1 MLIKSKFSGWL
12 SDGTRTPFLG
22 KSGGGGGGSAPPPSS
37 QTVTQTS
44 IPEYARP
51 YVETML
57 GKSAALTDIN
67 QNPYQAYG
75 GQRIQG
81 FNENQEKAFANVFG
95 QTPASQL
102 GTATNLAG
110 QAGLGAIGMQG
121 QAGQLGQEALGYG
134 ATGQMY
140 GGMGAQQALQRA
152 QQTARQAGMYGGMG
166 ANFGA
171 QAAGMAPQA
180 QQFGQQAADI
190 GLGGLGYGA
199 MGAGFGGRGVQ
210 AAEQGFGA
218 GEQFARQITDPGATR
233 AYMSPYMQNAV
244 DFQKSE
250 AIRDFNIGQQAQRAR
265 AVGSGAFGGSRQAI
279 VESEALRNLGTQL
292 GGIQATGTQ
301 KAFEDAQRQQQF
313 GAQLGLQGLQAG
325 YGGLGLG
332 MQGAET
338 GLRGLGTAM
347 QGQQAGLQG
356 LGQAGSLYGQG
367 IQGAQAGLQGV
378 GQQLAAGQLGLQGTA
393 QGMQG
398 AGYGLQG
405 VQAATGAGQLG
416 LQGLGQAT
424 QAASTLGQLGQTQF
438 GQEQAI
444 SAEQQKVG
452 AIQQAQAQQALD
464 LAYQD
469 FLKQRNYP
477 YQQLAFQ
484 SDMLRGLPLS
494 QSAQSMYTA
503 PPSMGS
509 QLGGLGMSALG
520 IYGMSGGFKA
530 NGGMVG
536 KGYAEGG
543 KVGYATGGDIKMM
556 KTEQLE
562 QMLENPALTPL
573 ESDMVEKELML
584 RRRMEMNPESDQI
597 MAGITAIPTGNM
609 VPMEQMAGGGIV
621 AFSKGNKVTDKFAE
635 YEDMMMADIKRRQ
648 QAMEGTDPF
657 AAAKAREAQIEAR
670 LAKSQET
677 APYRALAMAGL
688 GTMAGTS
695 QYGLTNAA
703 LGGIEGLKSYAGSQR
718 EVEDANKLL
727 LQQAGER
734 EKSQF
739 ARESALLGSQQTA
752 LGQMLGRRAS
762 AEATAASRAATAAN
776 QSNADAVRAQNS
788 FNTLLSNARTELT
801 KRSKPG
807 GALYKK
813 YKDNPNQLEMDAQ
826 EIARS
831 SMSPELMSKLDIPKL
846 KMPEDAAVTPPAKGA
861 PAKGMPQ
868 KITTQDQYNKL
879 KSGERYIDPNG
890 QIRTKS

>member
-1 MLIKSKFSGWL
+1 MNL
-12 SDGTRTPFLG
+12 LG
-22 KSGGGGGGSAPPPSS
+22 MKRKLLPLGSPQGGKGGGGGGSAPPPSS
-37 QTVTQTS
+37 QTVTNTS

-51 YVETML
+51 YVERML
-57 GKSAALTDIN
+57 GKTEALTDIN
-67 QNPYQAYG
+67 QNPYEAYG
-75 GQRIQG
+75 GERIQG
-81 FNENQEKAFANVFG
+81 FNENQQRAFANVFNQG
-95 QTPASQL
+95 TAGQL
-102 GTATNLAG
+102 GTATGLAG
-110 QAGLGAIGMQG
+110 QAGLGAINMQG

-134 ATGQMY
+134 QSGSMY
-140 GGMGAQQALQRA
+140 GGLGAQQAIQRA

-166 ANFGA
+166 AGIG
-171 QAAGMAPQA
+171 GM
-180 QQFGQQAADI
+180 
-190 GLGGLGYGA
+190 
-199 MGAGFGGRGVQ
+199 GVQ
-210 AAEQGFGA
+210 AAQQGFGA
-218 GEQFARQITDPGATR
+218 GEQFARQATDPYAMQ

-244 DFQKSE
+244 DYQKSE
-250 AIRDFNIGQQAQRAR
+250 AIRDFNIGQQAQKAR

-279 VESEALRNLGTQL
+279 VESEAQRNLSNQL

-325 YGGLGLG
+325 YGGLGIG
-332 MQGAET
+332 MQGAQT
-338 GLRGLGTAM
+338 
-347 QGQQAGLQG
+347 
-356 LGQAGSLYGQG
+356 
-367 IQGAQAGLQGV
+367 GLQGV
-378 GQQLAAGQLGLQGTA
+378 GQQLASGQLGLQGTA

-405 VQAATGAGQLG
+405 VTAATGAGQLG

-424 QAASTLGQLGQTQF
+424 SAASTLGQLGQTQF

-520 IYGMSGGFKA
+520 IYGMSGGFRAK
-530 NGGMVG
+530 GGMVG

-543 KVGYATGGDIKMM
+543 QVGYATGGDIKMM

-562 QMLENPALTPL
+562 QLLENPALTPL

-621 AFSKGNKVTDKFAE
+621 AFAKGNKVTDKFAE

-648 QAMEGTDPF
+648 QAMEATDPF
-657 AAAKAREAQIEAR
+657 AAAKAREAQIESR

-677 APYRALAMAGL
+677 APYKALAMAGL

-703 LGGIEGLKSYAGSQR
+703 LGGLEGLKSYAGSQR

-776 QSNADAVRAQNS
+776 QSNADSVRAQNA
-788 FNTLLSNARTELT
+788 FNTLLSSARTDLT
-801 KRSKPG
+801 KRAKPG

-813 YKDNPNQLEMDAQ
+813 YKDNPDQLEMDAQ
-826 EIARS
+826 EIARN

-846 KMPEDAAVTPPAKGA
+846 KMPAETVVTPTAKGA
-861 PAKGMPQ
+861 PK
-868 KITTQDQYNKL
+868 KITTQEQYNKL
-879 KSGERYIDPNG
+879 KSGERYIDPKG

>member
-1 MLIKSKFSGWL
+1 M
-12 SDGTRTPFLG
+12 G
-22 KSGGGGGGSAPPPSS
+22 KGGGGGGQPAPAPSS
-37 QTVTQTS
+37 QTVTNTS

-57 GKSAALTDIN
+57 GKSEALTDIN
-67 QNPYQAYG
+67 QNPYQNYG
-75 GQRIQG
+75 GQRIAD
-81 FNENQEKAFANVFG
+81 FNQNQKNAFANVFN
-95 QTPASQL
+95 QAPASQL
-102 GTATNLAG
+102 GSATNLAG

-134 ATGQMY
+134 ATGQLY
-140 GGMGAQQALQRA
+140 GGLGAQQALQRA
-152 QQTARQAGMYGGMG
+152 QQTARQAGLYGGMG
-166 ANFGA
+166 AGFGA
-171 QAAGMAPQA
+171 QAAGMAPTA

-190 GLGGLGYGA
+190 GMGGLGYGA

-218 GEQFARQITDPGATR
+218 GEQFARQATDPNAVQ

-244 DFQKSE
+244 DYQKSQ
-250 AIRDFNIGQQAQRAR
+250 AIRDFDIGLQAQKAQ
-265 AVGSGAFGGSRQAI
+265 AVGKGAFGGSRQAI
-279 VESEALRNLGTQL
+279 VEAEGRRSLGNQL
-292 GGIQATGTQ
+292 AGIQATGTQ

-378 GQQLAAGQLGLQGTA
+378 GAQQAAGQLGLQGTA

-452 AIQQAQAQQALD
+452 AIQQAQAQQGLD

-530 NGGMVG
+530 KGGMVG
-536 KGYAEGG
+536 KGYAKGG
-543 KVGYATGGDIKMM
+543 QIGYATGGDIKMM

-562 QMLENPALTPL
+562 QLLENPGLTPL
-573 ESDMVEKELML
+573 ESDMVEKELMV

-621 AFSKGNKVTDKFAE
+621 AFAKGSKVTDKYSE

-648 QAMEGTDPF
+648 QAMEATDPF

-703 LGGIEGLKSYAGSQR
+703 LGGMEGLKSYAGSQR

-762 AEATAASRAATAAN
+762 AEATAASRAATAN
-776 QSNADAVRAQNS
+776 SQSNADYVSAQNS
-788 FNTLLSNARTELT
+788 FNTLLSNARTDLS
-801 KRSKPG
+801 KRAKPG
-807 GALYKK
+807 GTLYKK
-813 YKDNPNQLEMDAQ
+813 YKDNPDQLERDAQ
-826 EIARS
+826 EIARN
-831 SMSPELMSKLDIPKL
+831 SMSPDLLNKLDIPKL
-846 KMPEDAAVTPPAKGA
+846 KMPAETDVKPTGKGA
-861 PAKGMPQ
+861 PAKGVPQ
-868 KITTQDQYNKL
+868 KITTQEQYNKL